1 MNKDE
6 STREDPSRGGHETGA
21 EEEARQRQAREAYE
35 SAKRAESEARRAL
48 AEASRALKDAAD
60 KAGIAAREIGRE
72 VSAGAEEAF
81 EDLAGAARIAGER
94 ARDATAEA
102 LGWAK
107 SRVETSRA
115 GAPGGPAA
123 EAPQRVS
130 EVRPEGGPASDPH
143 ASAVDANLSAAL
155 AYIGWALTGIL
166 FYLLG
171 PRDRFVRFH
180 ALQSILLTAAFVVV
194 GTALSVVSFIV
205 PFIGPFLFALA
216 SLGFVFVWLLVMWK
230 ALRYEEYRLPFIGE
244 IARTQIDR
252 RS

>member
-1 MNKDE
+1 VIRDE
-6 STREDPSRGGHETGA
+6 STRDNPSRGG
-21 EEEARQRQAREAYE
+21 EEAGAGDEARRAREAYE
-35 SAKRAESEARRAL
+35 SAKQAETEARRAL
-48 AEASRALKDAAD
+48 AEASRALKEAAE

-81 EDLAGAARIAGER
+81 EDLRGAARIAGER

-107 SRVETSRA
+107 QQVEAGRPGPTGGPEQAATPTGETRPAGGPA
-115 GAPGGPAA
+115 GAPGASG
-123 EAPQRVS
+123 AP
-130 EVRPEGGPASDPH
+130 G
-143 ASAVDANLSAAL
+143 AVDANLSAAL

-180 ALQSILLTAAFVVV
+180 ALQSILLTAAFVIV
-194 GTALSVVSFIV
+194 GTVLSVV
-205 PFIGPFLFALA
+205 PFIGPLLFALA

-252 RS
+252 RG

>member
-6 STREDPSRGGHETGA
+6 STRENPSPGDHETGA
-21 EEEARQRQAREAYE
+21 DREARQRREAYE

-48 AEASRALKDAAD
+48 AEASRALKEAAEQ
-60 KAGIAAREIGRE
+60 AGIAAREIGRE

-107 SRVETSRA
+107 SRVEATRT
-115 GAPGGPAA
+115 GAPAGPA
-123 EAPQRVS
+123 EAPPRVS
-130 EVRPEGGPASDPH
+130 EVRPEGEVRPGGSARDPR

-180 ALQSILLTAAFVVV
+180 ALQSILHTAAFVVV
-194 GTALSVVSFIV
+194 GVALSVV
-205 PFIGPFLFALA
+205 PFIGPLLFALA